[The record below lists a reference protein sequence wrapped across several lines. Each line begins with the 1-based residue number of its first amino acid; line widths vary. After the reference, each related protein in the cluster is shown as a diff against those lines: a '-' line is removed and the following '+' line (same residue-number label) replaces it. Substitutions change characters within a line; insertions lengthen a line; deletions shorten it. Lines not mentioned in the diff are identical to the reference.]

1 MPFKEGN
8 FLLIEHTAKVK
19 ETGKIFDTTQE
30 DVARSEGFHKEG
42 EIYEPKL
49 VVIGEGWVL
58 KVLDDNL
65 PSLLLNKPKTI
76 EVPPDKAFGPRD
88 PEKLRMVSLRRLRDK
103 GITPKLGM
111 QIEYDKKLAIIR
123 TMGAGR
129 VQLDFNP
136 PLAGKTLVYEV
147 TAKKKLR
154 TREDKIH
161 ALIHRRIPLL
171 EIGKFKLDLEKDNVV
186 LRVPEEAFYIEGLQ
200 IAKRGITT
208 DIQRFFPAIK
218 KIEFVE
224 TYLAPKKE
232 EAPKKTSTKKTKA
245 KRTSTKKT
253 PTKKKP
259 VAKKKPLRK
268 AQNPK

>member
-1 MPFKEGN
+1 MPFKEGD

-19 ETGKIFDTTQE
+19 ETGKIFDTTRE

-58 KVLDDNL
+58 TVLDDNL
-65 PSLLLNKPKTI
+65 PSLSLNKPKTI
-76 EVPPDKAFGPRD
+76 EISPDKAFGSRD
-88 PEKLRMVSLRRLRDK
+88 PEKLRMVSLRRLRER

-111 QIEYDKKLAIIR
+111 QIEYDKKLATIR

-154 TREDKIH
+154 TQEGKIH

-171 EIGKFKLDLEKDNVV
+171 EIGKFKLDLEKDDVI

-232 EAPKKTSTKKTKA
+232 KAPKKTSTKKTKA

-253 PTKKKP
+253 PKKKP
-259 VAKKKPLRK
+259 VAKKKPLSK

>member
-1 MPFKEGN
+1 MPFKEGD

-30 DVARSEGFHKEG
+30 DVARSEGFRKEG
-42 EIYEPKL
+42 EVYEPKL

-58 KVLDDNL
+58 KALDEDL
-65 PSLLLNKPKTI
+65 PSLSLNKPKTI
-76 EVPPDKAFGPRD
+76 EIPPDKAFGPRD

-111 QIEYDKKLAIIR
+111 QIEYDKKLATIR

-161 ALIHRRIPLL
+161 ALIHRRIPLM
-171 EIGKFKLDLEKDNVV
+171 EIGKFKLDLEKGDAV
-186 LRVPEEAFYIEGLQ
+186 LRVPEEAFFIEGLQ
-200 IAKRGITT
+200 IAKRGITL
-208 DIQRFFPAIK
+208 DMQRFFPAIT

-224 TYLAPKKE
+224 TYLAPKKQ
-232 EAPKKTSTKKTKA
+232 EAPKKPSAKKTTA
-245 KRTSTKKT
+245 KRTSKRKT
-253 PTKKKP
+253 QTKKKP
-259 VAKKKPLRK
+259 VEKKKLSRK
-268 AQNPK
+268 AQSSK